1 MLYGNH
7 AVKTEKKHKRESFV
21 VIFDVDRNKTMRALH
36 EVFIR
41 RGASAELYILSAD
54 ANLLLRAKRPGVVS
68 SLSVSFGLHI
78 S

>member
-41 RGASAELYILSAD
+41 GASAELYILSAD